1 MNLNKN
7 FLTEV
12 IKYLINRGVTLAD
25 VMDTFNEHFN
35 TSDAFSDSL
44 KNMPTEIKRGTIN
57 NVIEEPVLPK
67 YTMTESDKISLE
79 SVSPSP
85 EALNKV
91 FDTSKEHEKHDEVR
105 KPITDIDLL
114 LCGRELEK
122 QGFNKDIKE
131 HVTDTESVTE
141 SPYKLV
147 PTPPTKVSLSP
158 NKKDYPTS
166 TTPRGRGV
174 SKARKMLFEVVEG
187 KTVLE
192 HLKANNINYKLFDT
206 RIRKNWTMEKACT
219 TPMTRVIKPYTKSKK
234 PEEHKAVIIPDT
246 NVKCLEPEKITG
258 TKKRMML
265 VNGVMTEIDV
275 SDTDLVQSSME
286 KPAETLEIKTE
297 TLETENNTEK
307 ATESVTNAT
316 ALNGNNVTAVIPD
329 TPNPDAI
336 HGDKDD
342 YIEKALKKF
351 ITSTT
356 GIEFEE
362 SKKDKKPKEVKADL
376 TVLEVCQKMN
386 VTTHELKEMIATG
399 DFPQPDC
406 DKKWSVKLLKKEGII

>member
-1 MNLNKN
+1 MSLNKN

-35 TSDAFSDSL
+35 
-44 KNMPTEIKRGTIN
+44 N
-57 NVIEEPVLPK
+57 NVKREP
-67 YTMTESDKISLE
+67 E
-79 SVSPSP
+79 
-85 EALNKV
+85 
-91 FDTSKEHEKHDEVR
+91 
-105 KPITDIDLL
+105 ITNGDIDLL
-114 LCGRELEK
+114 LCGREIEK

-131 HVTDTESVTE
+131 HVTVTENITE

-147 PTPPTKVSLSP
+147 ATPPTKVSLSP
-158 NKKDYPTS
+158 NKRDYPTS
-166 TTPRGRGV
+166 TAPRGKGV

-219 TPMTRVIKPYTKSKK
+219 TPMSRVIKPYTKSKK
-234 PEEHKAVIIPDT
+234 PEEHKAVIVPDT
-246 NVKCLEPEKITG
+246 NVISLEPDKIIG
-258 TKKRMML
+258 TKYNTVIFDNDIPAENTAENVTIEPQTK
-265 VNGVMTEIDV
+265 T
-275 SDTDLVQSSME
+275 DTDTRV
-286 KPAETLEIKTE
+286 
-297 TLETENNTEK
+297 ND
-307 ATESVTNAT
+307 TNA
-316 ALNGNNVTAVIPD
+316 NS
-329 TPNPDAI
+329 DAI
-336 HGDKDD
+336 HEDKDD

-362 SKKDKKPKEVKADL
+362 SKKDKKPKETKSDL

-386 VTTHELKEMIATG
+386 ITTHELKEMVNCG
-399 DFPQPDC
+399 EFPQPDC
-406 DKKWSVKLLKKEGII
+406 DKKWSAKLLKNKGII

>member
-12 IKYLINRGVTLAD
+12 IKYLISRGVTLAD

-35 TSDAFSDSL
+35 
-44 KNMPTEIKRGTIN
+44 N
-57 NVIEEPVLPK
+57 NVKHEP
-67 YTMTESDKISLE
+67 E
-79 SVSPSP
+79 
-85 EALNKV
+85 
-91 FDTSKEHEKHDEVR
+91 
-105 KPITDIDLL
+105 ITNGDIDLL

-122 QGFNKDIKE
+122 QGFNVEPEPKE
-131 HVTDTESVTE
+131 N
-141 SPYKLV
+141 PAPL
-147 PTPPTKVSLSP
+147 KVSLSP

-166 TTPRGRGV
+166 TEPRGRGV

-265 VNGVMTEIDV
+265 VNGRMTEMEV
-275 SDTDLVQSSME
+275 SDTDLVQSSIE
-286 KPAETLEIKTE
+286 KLE
-297 TLETENNTEK
+297 ETESNTEK

-316 ALNGNNVTAVIPD
+316 ALNGNNITAVIPD

-336 HGDKDD
+336 REDKND
-342 YIEKALKKF
+342 IVEKALKKF
-351 ITSTT
+351 VTHS
-356 GIEFEE
+356 EE
-362 SKKDKKPKEVKADL
+362 SKKDKKPKEPKKDY
-376 TVLEVCQKMN
+376 TVTDVCFKLN
-386 VTTHELKEMIATG
+386 VTTHELKKMINSG
-399 DFPQPDC
+399 EFPQPDC

>member
-35 TSDAFSDSL
+35 TLDDA
-44 KNMPTEIKRGTIN
+44 IKH
-57 NVIEEPVLPK
+57 
-67 YTMTESDKISLE
+67 
-79 SVSPSP
+79 
-85 EALNKV
+85 
-91 FDTSKEHEKHDEVR
+91 EHEKHDEVR

-114 LCGRELEK
+114 LCGREIEK

-131 HVTDTESVTE
+131 HVTVTESVTE

-147 PTPPTKVSLSP
+147 PTPLTKVSLSP
-158 NKKDYPTS
+158 NTRDYPTS
-166 TTPRGRGV
+166 TTPRGKGV

-234 PEEHKAVIIPDT
+234 PEEHKAVIIPD
-246 NVKCLEPEKITG
+246 N
-258 TKKRMML
+258 
-265 VNGVMTEIDV
+265 
-275 SDTDLVQSSME
+275 S
-286 KPAETLEIKTE
+286 
-297 TLETENNTEK
+297 NTEK

-316 ALNGNNVTAVIPD
+316 ALNGNNVTAVILD
-329 TPNPDAI
+329 APNPDAI

-342 YIEKALKKF
+342 YIEKVLKKF
-351 ITSTT
+351 VTHS
-356 GIEFEE
+356 EE
-362 SKKDKKPKEVKADL
+362 PKKDKKPKEAKKDY
-376 TVLEVCQKMN
+376 TVTDVCFKLN
-386 VTTHELKEMIATG
+386 VTTHELKKMISTG
-399 DFPQPDC
+399 EFPQPDC

>member
-35 TSDAFSDSL
+35 TSDNA
-44 KNMPTEIKRGTIN
+44 IK
-57 NVIEEPVLPK
+57 
-67 YTMTESDKISLE
+67 Y
-79 SVSPSP
+79 
-85 EALNKV
+85 
-91 FDTSKEHEKHDEVR
+91 EHEKHDEVR

-114 LCGRELEK
+114 LCGRSVEESSTPCQKVDNNRDLCQKVEEK
-122 QGFNKDIKE
+122 
-131 HVTDTESVTE
+131 TEN
-141 SPYKLV
+141 PAPL
-147 PTPPTKVSLSP
+147 KVSLSP
-158 NKKDYPTS
+158 NTRGYPTS
-166 TTPRGRGV
+166 ITPQGKGV

-192 HLKANNINYKLFDT
+192 HLKANKINYKLFDT
-206 RIRKNWTMEKACT
+206 RIRKNWSMEKACT

-246 NVKCLEPEKITG
+246 DVKCLEPEKITG

-275 SDTDLVQSSME
+275 SDTDLVQSSIE
-286 KPAETLEIKTE
+286 KLE
-297 TLETENNTEK
+297 ETESNTEK
-307 ATESVTNAT
+307 ATKSVINAT
-316 ALNGNNVTAVIPD
+316 SLNGNNVTAVIPD

-336 HGDKDD
+336 REDKNDV
-342 YIEKALKKF
+342 IEKALKKF
-351 ITSTT
+351 ITHS
-356 GIEFEE
+356 EE

-376 TVLEVCQKMN
+376 TVLEVCQKIN
-386 VTTHELKEMIATG
+386 VTTHELKEMIANG

>member
-1 MNLNKN
+1 MNLNKE
-7 FLTEV
+7 FLSEV
-12 IKYLINRGVTLAD
+12 ISYLINRGVTLAD

-35 TSDAFSDSL
+35 
-44 KNMPTEIKRGTIN
+44 N
-57 NVIEEPVLPK
+57 NVKHEP
-67 YTMTESDKISLE
+67 E
-79 SVSPSP
+79 
-85 EALNKV
+85 
-91 FDTSKEHEKHDEVR
+91 
-105 KPITDIDLL
+105 ITNGDIDLL

-131 HVTDTESVTE
+131 HVTVTENITE

-147 PTPPTKVSLSP
+147 ATPPTKVSLSP
-158 NKKDYPTS
+158 NNRDYPTS
-166 TTPRGRGV
+166 TAPRGKGV

-219 TPMTRVIKPYTKSKK
+219 TPMSRVIKPYTKSKK
-234 PEEHKAVIIPDT
+234 PD
-246 NVKCLEPEKITG
+246 NVKVVEESSTLKKPEK
-258 TKKRMML
+258 
-265 VNGVMTEIDV
+265 
-275 SDTDLVQSSME
+275 
-286 KPAETLEIKTE
+286 
-297 TLETENNTEK
+297 TLETKTKSIETETKSIETKSNTKK

-329 TPNPDAI
+329 TPNHDAI
-336 HGDKDD
+336 HEDKDD

-362 SKKDKKPKEVKADL
+362 SKKDKKPKETKSDL

-386 VTTHELKEMIATG
+386 VTTHELKEMISTG

>member
-12 IKYLINRGVTLAD
+12 IKYLINRGVTLTD
-25 VMDTFNEHFN
+25 VLDTFNEHFN
-35 TSDAFSDSL
+35 TLDVFSNDI
-44 KNMPTEIKRGTIN
+44 KHEQTEKQN
-57 NVIEEPVLPK
+57 
-67 YTMTESDKISLE
+67 
-79 SVSPSP
+79 
-85 EALNKV
+85 
-91 FDTSKEHEKHDEVR
+91 EVR

-114 LCGRELEK
+114 LCGREIEK
-122 QGFNKDIKE
+122 QGFNVEPEPKE
-131 HVTDTESVTE
+131 
-141 SPYKLV
+141 
-147 PTPPTKVSLSP
+147 TPAKVSLSP

-166 TTPRGRGV
+166 AEPRGRGV

-219 TPMTRVIKPYTKSKK
+219 TPMTRVIRPYTKSKK
-234 PEEHKAVIIPDT
+234 PEE
-246 NVKCLEPEKITG
+246 
-258 TKKRMML
+258 
-265 VNGVMTEIDV
+265 
-275 SDTDLVQSSME
+275 
-286 KPAETLEIKTE
+286 TLETQTE
-297 TLETENNTEK
+297 TLETQSNTEK

-316 ALNGNNVTAVIPD
+316 ALNGNNVTAVIAD

-336 HGDKDD
+336 REDKNDV
-342 YIEKALKKF
+342 IEKALKKF
-351 ITSTT
+351 VTHS
-356 GIEFEE
+356 EE
-362 SKKDKKPKEVKADL
+362 SKKDKKPKETKSDL

-386 VTTHELKEMIATG
+386 VTTHELREMMNCG

>member
-1 MNLNKN
+1 MNLNKE
-7 FLTEV
+7 FLSE
-12 IKYLINRGVTLAD
+12 IISYLINRGVTLAD
-25 VMDTFNEHFN
+25 VLDTFNEHFN
-35 TSDAFSDSL
+35 
-44 KNMPTEIKRGTIN
+44 N
-57 NVIEEPVLPK
+57 NVKHEP
-67 YTMTESDKISLE
+67 E
-79 SVSPSP
+79 
-85 EALNKV
+85 
-91 FDTSKEHEKHDEVR
+91 
-105 KPITDIDLL
+105 ITNGDIDLL
-114 LCGRELEK
+114 LCGREIEK

-131 HVTDTESVTE
+131 HVTVTENITE

-147 PTPPTKVSLSP
+147 ATPPTKVSLSP
-158 NKKDYPTS
+158 NNRDYPTS
-166 TTPRGRGV
+166 TAPRGKGV

-219 TPMTRVIKPYTKSKK
+219 TPMSRVIKPYTKSKK

-246 NVKCLEPEKITG
+246 HVICLEPEKITG
-258 TKKRMML
+258 TK
-265 VNGVMTEIDV
+265 VTTAIIDDIIPAENTAENV
-275 SDTDLVQSSME
+275 TIEPQTKTDTDTRV
-286 KPAETLEIKTE
+286 
-297 TLETENNTEK
+297 ND
-307 ATESVTNAT
+307 TNA
-316 ALNGNNVTAVIPD
+316 NS
-329 TPNPDAI
+329 DAI
-336 HGDKDD
+336 HEDKDD

-362 SKKDKKPKEVKADL
+362 SKKDKKPKETKSDL

>member
-35 TSDAFSDSL
+35 TLDAFNDSL
-44 KNMPTEIKRGTIN
+44 KNMPTEIKHGTIN

-67 YTMTESDKISLE
+67 YTLTESDKISLE

-85 EALNKV
+85 ETLSKV
-91 FDTSKEHEKHDEVR
+91 FETSKEHEKHDEVR
-105 KPITDIDLL
+105 KPVTDIDLL
-114 LCGRELEK
+114 LCGRKIEK

-131 HVTDTESVTE
+131 HVTVTENITE

-147 PTPPTKVSLSP
+147 PTPLTNVSLSP
-158 NKKDYPTS
+158 NIRDYPTS
-166 TTPRGRGV
+166 ITPRGKGV

-219 TPMTRVIKPYTKSKK
+219 TPQTRVIRPYTKSKK
-234 PEEHKAVIIPDT
+234 PEE
-246 NVKCLEPEKITG
+246 
-258 TKKRMML
+258 
-265 VNGVMTEIDV
+265 
-275 SDTDLVQSSME
+275 
-286 KPAETLEIKTE
+286 
-297 TLETENNTEK
+297 TLETETKSIETESNTEK

-336 HGDKDD
+336 RKDKNDI
-342 YIEKALKKF
+342 IEKALKKF
-351 ITSTT
+351 VTHS
-356 GIEFEE
+356 EE
-362 SKKDKKPKEVKADL
+362 PKKDKKPKEVKADL

-386 VTTHELKEMIATG
+386 VTIHELKEMVNSG
-399 DFPQPDC
+399 EFPQPDR

>member
-1 MNLNKN
+1 MNLNKT

-35 TSDAFSDSL
+35 
-44 KNMPTEIKRGTIN
+44 N
-57 NVIEEPVLPK
+57 NVKHEP
-67 YTMTESDKISLE
+67 E
-79 SVSPSP
+79 
-85 EALNKV
+85 
-91 FDTSKEHEKHDEVR
+91 
-105 KPITDIDLL
+105 ITNGDIDLL

-131 HVTDTESVTE
+131 HVTVTENITE

-147 PTPPTKVSLSP
+147 PTPLTNVSLSP
-158 NKKDYPTS
+158 NKKDCPTS
-166 TTPRGRGV
+166 TEPRGRGV

-234 PEEHKAVIIPDT
+234 PEEHKAVIIPD
-246 NVKCLEPEKITG
+246 NVKVVKESSPK
-258 TKKRMML
+258 TKMML
-265 VNGVMTEIDV
+265 VNGRMTEMKV
-275 SDTDLVQSSME
+275 SDTDLVQSSIE
-286 KPAETLEIKTE
+286 KPAETLETKTE
-297 TLETENNTEK
+297 TLETKSNPEK

-336 HGDKDD
+336 REDKNDV
-342 YIEKALKKF
+342 IEKALKKF
-351 ITSTT
+351 ITHS
-356 GIEFEE
+356 EE
-362 SKKDKKPKEVKADL
+362 SKKDKKPKETKSDL

-399 DFPQPDC
+399 EFPHPDC

>member
-1 MNLNKN
+1 MSLNKN

-35 TSDAFSDSL
+35 NNVKHEPEITNGDIDLLLCGRSVEESSTPCTAVDSL

-57 NVIEEPVLPK
+57 NVIEEPLLPK

-79 SVSPSP
+79 SVSLSP
-85 EALNKV
+85 ETLNKV
-91 FDTSKEHEKHDEVR
+91 FD
-105 KPITDIDLL
+105 ITDIDSL
-114 LCGRELEK
+114 LCGREIEK
-122 QGFNKDIKE
+122 QGFNKDVKE
-131 HVTDTESVTE
+131 HVTVTGNITE

-147 PTPPTKVSLSP
+147 AIPPTKVSLSP
-158 NKKDYPTS
+158 NNRDYPTS
-166 TTPRGRGV
+166 TAPRGRGV

-206 RIRKNWTMEKACT
+206 RIRKNWSMEKACT

-234 PEEHKAVIIPDT
+234 PVEHKAVIIPDT
-246 NVKCLEPEKITG
+246 DVKCLEPEKITG

-265 VNGVMTEIDV
+265 VNGVMTEIEV
-275 SDTDLVQSSME
+275 SDTDLIQSDIVI
-286 KPAETLEIKTE
+286 PAENTAENVTIEPQTKTD
-297 TLETENNTEK
+297 TDTRVND
-307 ATESVTNAT
+307 TNA
-316 ALNGNNVTAVIPD
+316 NS
-329 TPNPDAI
+329 DAI
-336 HGDKDD
+336 HEDKDD

-362 SKKDKKPKEVKADL
+362 SKKDKKPKETKSDL

>member
-1 MNLNKN
+1 MNLNKE
-7 FLTEV
+7 FLSEV

-35 TSDAFSDSL
+35 TLDNAI
-44 KNMPTEIKRGTIN
+44 KN
-57 NVIEEPVLPK
+57 
-67 YTMTESDKISLE
+67 
-79 SVSPSP
+79 
-85 EALNKV
+85 
-91 FDTSKEHEKHDEVR
+91 EHEKQSEVR

-114 LCGRELEK
+114 LCGRSVEESSTPCQKVDNNRDLCQKVEEK
-122 QGFNKDIKE
+122 
-131 HVTDTESVTE
+131 TEK
-141 SPYKLV
+141 PAPL
-147 PTPPTKVSLSP
+147 KVSLSP
-158 NKKDYPTS
+158 NKRDYPTS
-166 TTPRGRGV
+166 TEPRGKGV

-234 PEEHKAVIIPDT
+234 PEE
-246 NVKCLEPEKITG
+246 
-258 TKKRMML
+258 
-265 VNGVMTEIDV
+265 
-275 SDTDLVQSSME
+275 
-286 KPAETLEIKTE
+286 
-297 TLETENNTEK
+297 TLETQSNTEK
-307 ATESVTNAT
+307 ATETVTNAT
-316 ALNGNNVTAVIPD
+316 ELNGNNVTAVILD

-336 HGDKDD
+336 REDKND
-342 YIEKALKKF
+342 IVEKALKKF
-351 ITSTT
+351 VTHS
-356 GIEFEE
+356 EE

-399 DFPQPDC
+399 EFPQPDC

>member
-12 IKYLINRGVTLAD
+12 IKYLISRGVTLAD

-67 YTMTESDKISLE
+67 YTLTESDKISLE
-79 SVSPSP
+79 SISLSP
-85 EALNKV
+85 ETLNKV

-105 KPITDIDLL
+105 KPITGIDLL
-114 LCGRELEK
+114 LCGREIEK

-131 HVTDTESVTE
+131 HVTVTENITE

-147 PTPPTKVSLSP
+147 PTPLTNVSLSP
-158 NKKDYPTS
+158 NIRDYPTS
-166 TTPRGRGV
+166 TEPRGRGV

-206 RIRKNWTMEKACT
+206 RIRENWTMEKACT

-234 PEEHKAVIIPDT
+234 PEE
-246 NVKCLEPEKITG
+246 
-258 TKKRMML
+258 
-265 VNGVMTEIDV
+265 
-275 SDTDLVQSSME
+275 
-286 KPAETLEIKTE
+286 TLETQTE
-297 TLETENNTEK
+297 TLETESNTEK
-307 ATESVTNAT
+307 ATESVTIEPQTKTDTDTRVNHTNA
-316 ALNGNNVTAVIPD
+316 NS
-329 TPNPDAI
+329 DAI
-336 HGDKDD
+336 REDKNDV
-342 YIEKALKKF
+342 IEKALKKF
-351 ITSTT
+351 VTHS
-356 GIEFEE
+356 EE
-362 SKKDKKPKEVKADL
+362 SKKDKKPKETKSDL
-376 TVLEVCQKMN
+376 TVLEVCQKIN
-386 VTTHELKEMIATG
+386 VTTHELREMVNSG
-399 DFPQPDC
+399 EFPQPDC

>member
-12 IKYLINRGVTLAD
+12 IKYLINRGVTLTD

-35 TSDAFSDSL
+35 TLDA
-44 KNMPTEIKRGTIN
+44 
-57 NVIEEPVLPK
+57 
-67 YTMTESDKISLE
+67 
-79 SVSPSP
+79 
-85 EALNKV
+85 
-91 FDTSKEHEKHDEVR
+91 SKEKKQYEVR

-122 QGFNKDIKE
+122 QGFNKDTKE
-131 HVTDTESVTE
+131 HVTVTENITE

-158 NKKDYPTS
+158 NKRDYPTS
-166 TTPRGRGV
+166 TEPRGRGV

-234 PEEHKAVIIPDT
+234 PEE
-246 NVKCLEPEKITG
+246 
-258 TKKRMML
+258 
-265 VNGVMTEIDV
+265 
-275 SDTDLVQSSME
+275 
-286 KPAETLEIKTE
+286 TLKTE
-297 TLETENNTEK
+297 KTLKTQSNTEK

-316 ALNGNNVTAVIPD
+316 ALNGNNVTAVILD

-336 HGDKDD
+336 REDKDD
-342 YIEKALKKF
+342 NIEKALKKF
-351 ITSTT
+351 ITRTT
-356 GIEFEE
+356 GIEYEE
-362 SKKDKKPKEVKADL
+362 PKKDKKPNESKKDY
-376 TVLEVCQKMN
+376 TVTDVCFKLN
-386 VTTHELKEMIATG
+386 VTTHELREKSKTANFRSLTATKNG
-399 DFPQPDC
+399 
-406 DKKWSVKLLKKEGII
+406 V

>member
-1 MNLNKN
+1 MNLNKE
-7 FLTEV
+7 FLSEV
-12 IKYLINRGVTLAD
+12 ISYLINRGVTLAD

-57 NVIEEPVLPK
+57 NVFEEPVLPK
-67 YTMTESDKISLE
+67 YTLTESDKISLE
-79 SVSPSP
+79 SVSLSP
-85 EALNKV
+85 ETLNKV
-91 FDTSKEHEKHDEVR
+91 FETSKENEKQCEVR

-131 HVTDTESVTE
+131 HVTVTENITE

-147 PTPPTKVSLSP
+147 PTPLTNVSLSP
-158 NKKDYPTS
+158 NKRDYPTS
-166 TTPRGRGV
+166 TEPRGRGV

-219 TPMTRVIKPYTKSKK
+219 TPMTRVIRPYTKSKK
-234 PEEHKAVIIPDT
+234 PEEHTAVIIPDT
-246 NVKCLEPEKITG
+246 NVKCLEPEKITD

-275 SDTDLVQSSME
+275 SDTDLVQSGIE
-286 KPAETLEIKTE
+286 KSAETLETQS
-297 TLETENNTEK
+297 NTEK

-329 TPNPDAI
+329 TPNHDAI
-336 HGDKDD
+336 REDKND

-351 ITSTT
+351 VTHS
-356 GIEFEE
+356 EE
-362 SKKDKKPKEVKADL
+362 SKKDKKPKEAKADL

-386 VTTHELKEMIATG
+386 VTTHELRDMVNCGE
-399 DFPQPDC
+399 FPQPDC

>member
-1 MNLNKN
+1 MNLNKE
-7 FLTEV
+7 FLSEV
-12 IKYLINRGVTLAD
+12 IKYLISRGVTVHD
-25 VMDTFNEHFN
+25 VL
-35 TSDAFSDSL
+35 DAF
-44 KNMPTEIKRGTIN
+44 NAQFEYHEQN
-57 NVIEEPVLPK
+57 
-67 YTMTESDKISLE
+67 ISR
-79 SVSPSP
+79 
-85 EALNKV
+85 
-91 FDTSKEHEKHDEVR
+91 HDEVR

-131 HVTDTESVTE
+131 HVTVTENVTE

-147 PTPPTKVSLSP
+147 PTPLTNVSLSP
-158 NKKDYPTS
+158 NIRDYPTS
-166 TTPRGRGV
+166 TEPRGRGV

-234 PEEHKAVIIPDT
+234 PEK
-246 NVKCLEPEKITG
+246 
-258 TKKRMML
+258 
-265 VNGVMTEIDV
+265 
-275 SDTDLVQSSME
+275 
-286 KPAETLEIKTE
+286 
-297 TLETENNTEK
+297 TLETETKTIETQSNTEK
-307 ATESVTNAT
+307 ATESVTIEPQTKTDTDTRVNDTNA
-316 ALNGNNVTAVIPD
+316 NS
-329 TPNPDAI
+329 DAI
-336 HGDKDD
+336 REDKND
-342 YIEKALKKF
+342 IVEKALKKF
-351 ITSTT
+351 ITRTT
-356 GIEFEE
+356 GIKYDE
-362 SKKDKKPKEVKADL
+362 SKKDKKPKEIKSDL

>member
-12 IKYLINRGVTLAD
+12 IKYLINRGVTLTD

-35 TSDAFSDSL
+35 TLDDTNNA
-44 KNMPTEIKRGTIN
+44 IKH
-57 NVIEEPVLPK
+57 
-67 YTMTESDKISLE
+67 
-79 SVSPSP
+79 
-85 EALNKV
+85 
-91 FDTSKEHEKHDEVR
+91 EHEKQSEVR

-114 LCGRELEK
+114 LCGRSVEESSTPCQKVDNNRDLCQKVEEK
-122 QGFNKDIKE
+122 
-131 HVTDTESVTE
+131 TEK
-141 SPYKLV
+141 PAPL
-147 PTPPTKVSLSP
+147 KVSLSP
-158 NKKDYPTS
+158 NKRDYPTS
-166 TTPRGRGV
+166 TEPRGKGV

-234 PEEHKAVIIPDT
+234 PEE
-246 NVKCLEPEKITG
+246 
-258 TKKRMML
+258 
-265 VNGVMTEIDV
+265 
-275 SDTDLVQSSME
+275 
-286 KPAETLEIKTE
+286 TLETKTE
-297 TLETENNTEK
+297 TLETQSNTEK
-307 ATESVTNAT
+307 ATETVTNAT
-316 ALNGNNVTAVIPD
+316 ELNGNNVTAVILD

-336 HGDKDD
+336 REDKND
-342 YIEKALKKF
+342 IVEKALKKF
-351 ITSTT
+351 VTHS
-356 GIEFEE
+356 EE

-399 DFPQPDC
+399 EFPQPDC